1 MGEIHITNLNLTAL
15 IWVGDLKNQEL
26 CYDLN
31 AHLCVCVYVC
41 VFAYMRVCVCVRAC
55 VSEFIDG

>member
-26 CYDLN
+26 SYDLN
-31 AHLCVCVYVC
+31 AYLCGCVYVC
-41 VFAYMRVCVCVRAC
+41 VFAYMRVCVRAC
-55 VSEFIDG
+55 VCV